1 LAPGRGLVAEG
12 FPVVRERRTKP
23 AAVGLGRGSG
33 GHHRAAG
40 IEVRRRKRS
49 SRGQKGCTGDAC
61 GEPGIKVPSGA
72 GSVDTTSG
80 VEAMSLWAEG
90 AVDGPALECP
100 IVVMWVEL
108 GALRLSM
115 ERLF

>member
-1 LAPGRGLVAEG
+1 M
-12 FPVVRERRTKP
+12 
-23 AAVGLGRGSG
+23 
-33 GHHRAAG
+33 
-40 IEVRRRKRS
+40 
-49 SRGQKGCTGDAC
+49 
-61 GEPGIKVPSGA
+61 
-72 GSVDTTSG
+72 DTTSR